1 MAVFWG
7 ALFLFV
13 VTELALNEKQK
24 RFCEEYLVD
33 MNGTQ
38 AAIRAGYS
46 AKTAYAIAEK
56 LLRKAEVKE
65 YIAKLRQEQQER
77 TKINADYVLLRLVA
91 IDQMDV
97 LDILNDDGTIKPLRL
112 WPKIWREFL
121 TSFELSEI
129 MGGQGDDKKIV
140 GVLKKIKWPDK
151 LKNLELIGRHV
162 SVQAWKDTL
171 KLDGVLHVSLS
182 PAEAALR

>member
-7 ALFLFV
+7 ALFYLV
-13 VTELALNEKQK
+13 VVVKVNERQK
-24 RFCEEYLVD
+24 RFSEEYIIDLD
-33 MNGTQ
+33 ATA

-46 AKTAYAIAEK
+46 EKNASSIGYQLLQKTPVKAYIAELIK
-56 LLRKAEVKE
+56 KRS
-65 YIAKLRQEQQER
+65 ER
-77 TKINADYVLLRLVA
+77 TKVDADYVLQRLVA

-97 LDILNDDGTIKPLRL
+97 IDILNDDGTIKPLTM

-129 MGGQGDDKKIV
+129 IEGQGDDKKIV
-140 GVLKKIKWPDK
+140 GILKKIKWPDK

-162 SVQAWKDTL
+162 AVQAWKDTV
-171 KLDGVLHVSLS
+171 KVDGVLHVTLS
-182 PAEAALR
+182 PEEAALR